1 MKKPEYFENLIV
13 TTTPKKKHN
22 NNNNNNVDSVRDPFS
37 RPKI

>member
-22 NNNNNNVDSVRDPFS
+22 NNNNNVDSVRDPFS